1 MSESGDT
8 AFHHRCHSVAEITG
22 LNHLPPSISETIS
35 VGDGMHQHDIDE
47 MDFVSD
53 YQKPQ
58 QQALCTHVARLLTL
72 INCQQCNLYLRTNAQ
87 LADHRNRRLK
97 SRFKCEICRP
107 SIDLNLR
114 TDLDRHK
121 RLNVAPVTRSS
132 TTAQKVGVRLWV
144 SCGIERHIERCKN
157 ASFPGAHLR
166 ASQSASL

>member
-58 QQALCTHVARLLTL
+58 QQALCAHVARLLTL

-87 LADHRNRRLK
+87 FADHRNRRLE

-114 TDLDRHK
+114 ADLDRHK
-121 RLNVAPVTRSS
+121 GINVAPVTRRSA
-132 TTAQKVGVRLWV
+132 TAQKVGVRLWV
-144 SCGIERHIERCKN
+144 SRVIERTIGKDT
-157 ASFPGAHLR
+157 SSGARRLH
-166 ASQSASL
+166 SQAPIYV